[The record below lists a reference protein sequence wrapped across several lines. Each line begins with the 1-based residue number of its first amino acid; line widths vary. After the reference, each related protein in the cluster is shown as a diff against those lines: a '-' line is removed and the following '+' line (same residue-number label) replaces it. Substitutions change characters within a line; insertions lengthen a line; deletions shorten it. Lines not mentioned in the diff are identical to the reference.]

1 MTAVVPI
8 PVTAVV
14 PIPVIAVV
22 PTRIAAIIPAGTL
35 EGAKTRLGGT
45 LDAEERQD
53 LAERLMT
60 RTVLAA
66 LAADGVDDVLV
77 VSPDREV
84 LRHAAALGARTL
96 RQRSVG
102 LNAGLDEGR
111 LDVVAGGAEAILVL
125 PIDLPFVTTGAVA
138 AVLMPLGA
146 VGAVGAIA
154 DVVLVADRHGNGTN
168 ALAVRPPHAI
178 AFAFG
183 PGSRHAH
190 RAAAEA
196 VGARYVEIEGP
207 LAFDLDT
214 PDDLVVIGSMIP
226 EGIDAG

>member
-1 MTAVVPI
+1 M
-8 PVTAVV
+8 TAVV

-53 LAERLMT
+53 LAERLLT

-66 LAADGVDDVLV
+66 LAAEGIDDVLV

-84 LRHAAALGARTL
+84 LRHAAILGARTL

-125 PIDLPFVTTGAVA
+125 PIDLPFVTTEALA
-138 AVLMPLGA
+138 AVLGPLGA
-146 VGAVGAIA
+146 VGAVA

-168 ALAVRPPHAI
+168 ALMLRPPDAI

-196 VGARYVEIEGP
+196 VGARYAEVEGP